1 MTTATDRDIIYI
13 KGKNPQNRR
22 NLKMNFEQLQNYLDT
37 LPACG
42 IPVSDTAVTL
52 DGKTVFRHSAGYAE
66 AETKRP
72 IRNDDLYFVFSISKI
87 TACVA
92 AMRLVE
98 EGKLSLDDP
107 VSKYLPAYAHLTV
120 KDPTHGFVPAKNVM
134 TILHLFTMTGGLN
147 YTLKTPPIMRVQN
160 SSDPSTLR
168 LVNAFVEMP
177 LEFEPGTRYQYSLCH
192 DVLGAVVEIASGMK
206 LSEYLQKNVFDPL
219 GMKDIGFRPSEEQK
233 KRFSAQYN
241 YHNGSNYSTPVPTG
255 NPYAFTPDYDS
266 GGAGLF
272 STVDEYMK
280 MITVL
285 ANGGTTKDGYVLL
298 RPESIEMMGKDLLND
313 IGRNNFVNRS
323 RYGYGWGLCGRAH
336 VDPTVSFV
344 KSSVGEFG
352 WDGAAGAF
360 CMVDPK
366 KNIALYFG
374 THLFGFGYGYDRLHW
389 KLLNLA
395 IEAIEE

>member
-1 MTTATDRDIIYI
+1 
-13 KGKNPQNRR
+13 
-22 NLKMNFEQLQNYLDT
+22 MNFLKLDQVMEDMPKRGI
-37 LPACG
+37 PACELA
-42 IPVSDTAVTL
+42 VSYKGEIVYR
-52 DGKTVFRHSAGYAE
+52 KSVGYADHE
-66 AETKRP
+66 NTRLASPDDIYWIYSCTK
-72 IRNDDLYFVFSISKI
+72 VV
-87 TACVA
+87 TCVA

-98 EGKLSLDDP
+98 NGTIKLDDP
-107 VSKYLPAYAHLTV
+107 VSKYLPEFANLKV
-120 KDPTHGFVPAKNVM
+120 KDKKTGNVSDAKNTM
-134 TILHLFTMTGGLN
+134 TVQHLFTMMGGLDYN
-147 YTLKTPPIMRVQN
+147 FKAEPIAKAIQAEGADTLSIVRSMAEV
-160 SSDPSTLR
+160 
-168 LVNAFVEMP
+168 P
-177 LEFEPGTRYQYSLCH
+177 LQFEPGENYTYSLCH

-206 LSEYLQKNVFDPL
+206 LSEYLQKNIFDPL
-219 GMKDIGFRPSEEQK
+219 GMKDIGFRPNEEQK

>member
-1 MTTATDRDIIYI
+1 
-13 KGKNPQNRR
+13 
-22 NLKMNFEQLQNYLDT
+22 MNFSRLDQVMEDMPKRGI
-37 LPACG
+37 PACELA
-42 IPVSDTAVTL
+42 VSYK
-52 DGKTVFRHSAGYAE
+52 GETVYRKSVGYADHE
-66 AETKRP
+66 NTRPASPDDIYWIYSCTK
-72 IRNDDLYFVFSISKI
+72 VV
-87 TACVA
+87 TCVA

-98 EGKLSLDDP
+98 NGTIKLDDP
-107 VSKYLPAYAHLTV
+107 VSKYLPEFANLKI
-120 KDPTHGFVPAKNVM
+120 KDKKTGNVSDAKNTM
-134 TILHLFTMTGGLN
+134 TVQHLFTMMGGLDYN
-147 YTLKTPPIMRVQN
+147 FKAEPIAKAIQAEGADTLSIVRSMAEV
-160 SSDPSTLR
+160 
-168 LVNAFVEMP
+168 P
-177 LEFEPGTRYQYSLCH
+177 LQFEPGENYTYSLCH

-298 RPESIEMMGKDLLND
+298 RPESIEMMGKNLLNEA
-313 IGRNNFVNRS
+313 GRSSFVGGR

-336 VDPTVSFV
+336 VDPTVSFMRT
-344 KSSVGEFG
+344 SVGEFG

>member
-1 MTTATDRDIIYI
+1 
-13 KGKNPQNRR
+13 
-22 NLKMNFEQLQNYLDT
+22 MNFSRLDQVMEDMPKRGI
-37 LPACG
+37 PACELA
-42 IPVSDTAVTL
+42 VSYKGEIVYR
-52 DGKTVFRHSAGYAE
+52 KSVGYADHE
-66 AETKRP
+66 NTRPASPDDIYWIYSCTK
-72 IRNDDLYFVFSISKI
+72 VV
-87 TACVA
+87 TCVA

-98 EGKLSLDDP
+98 NGTIKLDDP
-107 VSKYLPAYAHLTV
+107 VSKYLPEFANLKV
-120 KDPTHGFVPAKNVM
+120 KDKKTGIVSDARNTM
-134 TILHLFTMTGGLN
+134 TVQHLFTMMGGLDYN
-147 YTLKTPPIMRVQN
+147 FKAEPIAKAIQAEGADTLSIVRSMAEV
-160 SSDPSTLR
+160 
-168 LVNAFVEMP
+168 P
-177 LEFEPGTRYQYSLCH
+177 LQFEPGENYTYSLCH

-241 YHNGSNYSTPVPTG
+241 YHNGSNYSTPTPTA
-255 NPYAFTPDYDS
+255 NQYAFTPNYDS

-298 RPESIEMMGKDLLND
+298 RPESIGMMGKNLLNEA
-313 IGRNNFVNRS
+313 GRSSFVGGR

-336 VDPTVSFV
+336 VDPTVSFI

-389 KLLNLA
+389 ILLNHA
-395 IEAIEE
+395 IDAIEE

>member
-1 MTTATDRDIIYI
+1 
-13 KGKNPQNRR
+13 
-22 NLKMNFEQLQNYLDT
+22 MNFSRLDQVMEDMPKRGI
-37 LPACG
+37 PACELA
-42 IPVSDTAVTL
+42 VSYKGEIVYR
-52 DGKTVFRHSAGYAE
+52 KSVGYADHE
-66 AETKRP
+66 NTRPASPDDIYWIYSCTK
-72 IRNDDLYFVFSISKI
+72 VV
-87 TACVA
+87 TCVA

-98 EGKLSLDDP
+98 NGTIKLDDP
-107 VSKYLPAYAHLTV
+107 VSKYLPQFANLKV
-120 KDPTHGFVPAKNVM
+120 KDKKTGNVSDAKNTM
-134 TILHLFTMTGGLN
+134 TVQHLFTMMGGLDYN
-147 YTLKTPPIMRVQN
+147 FKAEPIAKAIQAEGADTLSIVRSMAEV
-160 SSDPSTLR
+160 
-168 LVNAFVEMP
+168 P
-177 LEFEPGTRYQYSLCH
+177 LQFEPGENYTYSLCH

-298 RPESIEMMGKDLLND
+298 RPESIEMMGKNLLNEA
-313 IGRNNFVNRS
+313 GRSSFVGGR

-336 VDPTVSFV
+336 IDPTVSFM

>member
-1 MTTATDRDIIYI
+1 LHAW
-13 KGKNPQNRR
+13 
-22 NLKMNFEQLQNYLDT
+22 EQGAFILSE
-37 LPACG
+37 
-42 IPVSDTAVTL
+42 PVWW
-52 DGKTVFRHSAGYAE
+52 
-66 AETKRP
+66 
-72 IRNDDLYFVFSISKI
+72 
-87 TACVA
+87 
-92 AMRLVE
+92 
-98 EGKLSLDDP
+98 
-107 VSKYLPAYAHLTV
+107 YLPEFKDTQV
-120 KDPTHGFVPAKNVM
+120 KVYNPDCSYYLVPQKREMV
-134 TILHLFTMTGGLN
+134 IQDLFTMSAGLN
-147 YTLKTPPIMRVQN
+147 YDT
-160 SSDPSTLR
+160 S
-168 LVNAFVEMP
+168 NAEIRKIVEETNGYAPTREVMKGIAKIP
-177 LEFEPGTRYQYSLCH
+177 LEFQPRERWNYSLCH
-192 DVLGAVVEIASGMK
+192 DVLGAVVEIASEMK

-298 RPESIEMMGKDLLND
+298 RPESIEMMGKNLLNEA
-313 IGRNNFVNRS
+313 GRSSFVGGR

-336 VDPTVSFV
+336 VDPTVSFMRT
-344 KSSVGEFG
+344 SVGEFG